1 MTVSGVTGMPSTVS
15 AATFVSGPM
24 ASTASGFAA
33 LTTCGQL
40 VRVLAGHDRD
50 VDELAGE
57 RGPPLGPPAG
67 GAHADEVD
75 VGMRGGAQEG
85 DRVVGIVTDVG
96 VDPEPHAYRLRIAS
110 SASSSSGYANS
121 KPLACSLALDTR

>member
-1 MTVSGVTGMPSTVS
+1 MPSTVS

-24 ASTASGFAA
+24 ASTASGFADRHP
-33 LTTCGQL
+33 LRQL
-40 VRVLAGHDRD
+40 VRVLAGHDVG

-67 GAHADEVD
+67 RAHADEVD

-85 DRVVGIVTDVG
+85 DRVVGIVADVG
-96 VDPEPHAYRLRIAS
+96 VDPEPHAYPLSIAS
-110 SASSSSGYANS
+110 SASSSSGCANS
-121 KPLACSLALDTR
+121 KPLSCNFALDTR